1 MGQSCFNSSFGPGF
15 CQVFLPQ
22 IVLSQAGPIPIHILS
37 DTKYS
42 KLPSYYP
49 PLALLQRN
57 PTGCNL
63 GDGQWFG
70 IFLFVYPEPLWGG
83 SRNNCQVPP
92 GPFTSAPRE
101 LPGPF
106 GVCSGVGT
114 QEGWVHSCP
123 GSGPRALWGSHQP
136 PLGIVAPLL
145 SKDHVTNVEACFLSM
160 C

>member
-1 MGQSCFNSSFGPGF
+1 MGQSCFNSSYGPGF

-22 IVLSQAGPIPIHILS
+22 FVLSQAGLIPIHILS

-42 KLPSYYP
+42 KLPPGYHP

-57 PTGCNL
+57 LTGCNL

-92 GPFTSAPRE
+92 GPFISAPRQ
-101 LPGPF
+101 LPKSLRGL
-106 GVCSGVGT
+106 
-114 QEGWVHSCP
+114 
-123 GSGPRALWGSHQP
+123 LWGGDP
-136 PLGIVAPLL
+136 GGLGA
-145 SKDHVTNVEACFLSM
+145 FLSWQPAQGLVGLSPASTGH
-160 C
+160 CGSTSQQGSCNEC